1 MKIPKIRKSQSL
13 HHCFRGS
20 DTLIWERQIGKNIE
34 HFCFKKYSSPQN
46 YVVRFSAISGILKR
60 TIVGATWHSQIPG
73 KMHPQRSQKGAAD
86 VKRLRCRLP
95 AALSPNCNPSHLQ
108 RFTGLCAGDKARR
121 EESHKLCKLAPFVL
135 HLDPPGA
142 PPRSTQI
149 PPRSTQSTWCSTQI
163 PASKMTLAPN
173 FCARVR
179 HRY

>member
-20 DTLIWERQIGKNIE
+20 DTLIWERQISKNIE

-86 VKRLRCRLP
+86 VKRLRLPGCQRHCLPIATRLISNDLP
-95 AALSPNCNPSHLQ
+95 VSVQETRQGETSRTNYAN
-108 RFTGLCAGDKARR
+108 
-121 EESHKLCKLAPFVL
+121 
-135 HLDPPGA
+135 
-142 PPRSTQI
+142 
-149 PPRSTQSTWCSTQI
+149 
-163 PASKMTLAPN
+163 
-173 FCARVR
+173 
-179 HRY
+179 

>member
-20 DTLIWERQIGKNIE
+20 DTLIWERQISKNIE

-121 EESHKLCKLAPFVL
+121 EESHKLCKLAPSVL
-135 HLDPPGA
+135 HLNPGPP
-142 PPRSTQI
+142 
-149 PPRSTQSTWCSTQI
+149 
-163 PASKMTLAPN
+163 K
-173 FCARVR
+173 
-179 HRY
+179 

>member
-20 DTLIWERQIGKNIE
+20 DTLIWERQISKNIE

-142 PPRSTQI
+142 RPGAPPRSHLDPT
-149 PPRSTQSTWCSTQI
+149 
-163 PASKMTLAPN
+163 
-173 FCARVR
+173 
-179 HRY
+179 